1 MRLSS
6 TSAMQ
11 GFHVMRQGALLVTSV
26 FMAKSQ
32 LSTAEI
38 GHWELLMYIGYTLS
52 FFWVSGLVQGVLTLF
67 PRLEATAQRR
77 LVFNVYS
84 LFLSLSLLVLIFT
97 TLGSSLL
104 RTILSGGS
112 EIPHLWLYGIFLAL
126 NLPVFLLENLY
137 LLHGKTA
144 KILQFGLFSSVG
156 QVLSV
161 GIPVLW
167 MGEGVMGG
175 VIGLVALSVIRH
187 LLLLGFVVKH
197 GEPTIDF
204 KQWKTLLGIS
214 YPLMGYAV
222 LGGLQIAIGAWLVTY
237 IFPGDE
243 TRFAIY
249 RYGAQELPFAMAL
262 TNGFGAAML
271 PEIAKNLP
279 VALDKI
285 RRQSLRMFHGLFGLS
300 IVIMI
305 SSEYWFPLVFREAFA
320 ESVPV
325 FRIFLLIMVSRM
337 VFSRTIL
344 VGLEANTV
352 VWWIAVIELILFVT
366 LGIVLGQHYGL
377 TGIAMA
383 TVIAISV
390 EKILLTLYLQR
401 RFGVAMGS
409 YTDMRWFILYSGLM
423 VSVYAL
429 TL

>member
-11 GFHVMRQGALLVTSV
+11 GFHVLRQGALLVTSV
-26 FMAKSQ
+26 LMAKSQ

-52 FFWVSGLVQGVLTLF
+52 FFWVSGLVQGVLTMF
-67 PRLEATAQRR
+67 PRLEAIAQRR

-84 LFLSLSLLVLIFT
+84 LFLSISLLVLLFT
-97 TLGSSLL
+97 TLGSSVL

-137 LLHGKTA
+137 LLHGKTV
-144 KILQFGLFSSVG
+144 KILQFGLFSAVG

-175 VIGLVALSVIRH
+175 VWGLVGLSVIRH
-187 LLLLGFVVKH
+187 LLLLRFVATH
-197 GEPTIDF
+197 GEPKIDF
-204 KQWKTLLGIS
+204 GLWKTLLGIS

-222 LGGLQIAIGAWLVTY
+222 LGGLQTAIGAWLVTY

-279 VALDKI
+279 AALEKI
-285 RRQSLRMFHGLFGLS
+285 RRQSLRMFHLLFGLS
-300 IVIMI
+300 IIIML
-305 SSEYWFPLVFREAFA
+305 SSEYWYPWVFREAFV

-344 VGLEANTV
+344 VGLEANKP

-366 LGIVLGQHYGL
+366 LGIVLGQYYGL

-383 TVIAISV
+383 TVIAISL
-390 EKILLTLYLQR
+390 EKIMLTLYLHQ
-401 RFGVAMGS
+401 RFGVPLGA
-409 YTDMRWFILYSGLM
+409 YTDLRWFAFYVAVMGGCFVMTI
-423 VSVYAL
+423 
-429 TL
+429 